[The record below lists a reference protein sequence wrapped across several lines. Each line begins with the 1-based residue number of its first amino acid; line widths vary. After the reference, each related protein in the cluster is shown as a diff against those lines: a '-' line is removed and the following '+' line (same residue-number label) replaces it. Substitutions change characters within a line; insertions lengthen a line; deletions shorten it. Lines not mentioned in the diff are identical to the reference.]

1 MMKIRYT
8 LLLSVSCL
16 GFGSIANAGITPL
29 EGLHLASHTN
39 TSEGV
44 DYRTRLSNGVIS
56 LSFQDIRA
64 LVLHTTHHPHLC
76 PQDKLLSD
84 AAPASVIARR
94 TSSDEA
100 IHNKNK
106 LAMSSSDKQVAD
118 LLDLTA
124 AQGARSAILSPINP
138 QQKIGSNGARLASV
152 CFITDAGK
160 CAGGEYGG
168 ANTPDGSSGG
178 SSGGD
183 DPEWELDNK
192 ERCHKEG
199 YTLTSC
205 SSSVQEPVNYC
216 PYDNSYFE
224 KCVCKPGLVTCTKP
238 YYGVGESCGGKYA
251 SCRLDNTRAC
261 KEDGYTQTGSC
272 SSVQNINKKC
282 PYDANYFDKC
292 VCRSDL
298 YTCSSPL
305 QGVGTACG
313 GKYANC
319 QCPSSYKS
327 CDCGGAAGASSC
339 TWSGTT
345 KYSSCKSCCSSEYVY
360 DSSNCA
366 YPKKPSGAE
375 CGGKYT
381 LCQGNCADAGYRDSI
396 PSGQICNKISYAD
409 DMYQALKDADVL
421 AILTEW
427 QDFKKLDFE
436 QTQNL
441 MRHKKIVD
449 CRNLLD
455 VAEAKSY
462 GFDYQGIGRK

>member
-1 MMKIRYT
+1 MMKIRYA

-16 GFGSIANAGITPL
+16 GLGSLAHTGLTPDITPVGKNTSIFTQRGVPAGESL
-29 EGLHLASHTN
+29 SRVSRTSYTHLASQ
-39 TSEGV
+39 S
-44 DYRTRLSNGVIS
+44 
-56 LSFQDIRA
+56 
-64 LVLHTTHHPHLC
+64 
-76 PQDKLLSD
+76 KLLSLNGSPRGLLSARD
-84 AAPASVIARR
+84 DDPDDLFYYGAGNSVPSLSREGQDEYDSCR
-94 TSSDEA
+94 SFTTSSLIAWLEETVPQTVSPFAA
-100 IHNKNK
+100 IKRG
-106 LAMSSSDKQVAD
+106 SSSVQ
-118 LLDLTA
+118 
-124 AQGARSAILSPINP
+124 
-138 QQKIGSNGARLASV
+138 LASV

-192 ERCHKEG
+192 ERCNKEG

-205 SSSVQEPVNYC
+205 SSVQDPVNFC
-216 PYDNSYFE
+216 PYDDHFFE
-224 KCVCKPGLVTCTKP
+224 KCVCKPNLVTCTKP
-238 YYGVGESCGGKYA
+238 YYGVGE
-251 SCRLDNTRAC
+251 R
-261 KEDGYTQTGSC
+261 EDGYTQTGSC
-272 SSVQNINKKC
+272 NSIQNINKRC

-345 KYSSCKSCCSSEYVY
+345 KYSSCKSCCGSEYVY

-396 PSGQICNKISYAD
+396 PSGQICNKISYAGKTCYTSCRTND
-409 DMYQALKDADVL
+409 IPPVAKKYCSTSQLAYEEYYRNGQYLGVLVGNTLVSNKVLYNTESECMAACPQSSRGGLK
-421 AILTEW
+421 
-427 QDFKKLDFE
+427 
-436 QTQNL
+436 
-441 MRHKKIVD
+441 
-449 CRNLLD
+449 
-455 VAEAKSY
+455 
-462 GFDYQGIGRK
+462 